1 MQVSR
6 YAAGTR
12 RDAERVLN
20 TLISKHETASVGG
33 GRWLH
38 DGDIRSADDGVARSR
53 RAQSCVPNRHR
64 GNKRLI
70 NEHIEPSLGAIKLRK
85 LDVATL
91 DSFYRALTKKG
102 LAPATVRQA
111 HAVIRSALTQ
121 GVRWDWVPIKLRRE
135 GVTAAT
141 PQSDHKVTGS
151 GRRRTV
157 GRTRCCWPVPRLAT
171 LIHLAVITGARRGE
185 LCGLRWN
192 DLDDPVCK
200 LPARSATT

>member
-1 MQVSR
+1 MPRGCSIHSSR
-6 YAAGTR
+6 S
-12 RDAERVLN
+12 

-33 GRWLH
+33 STTATFGRLLAAWL
-38 DGDIRSADDGVARSR
+38 DRVE
-53 RAQSCVPNRHR
+53 PNLAYQTIT
-64 GNKRLI
+64 GYKRLI
-70 NEHIEPSLGAIKLRK
+70 NEHIQPSLGAIKLRK

-111 HAVIRSALTQ
+111 HAVIRSALKQ
-121 GVRWDWVPIKLRRE
+121 GVRWDWVPINFAEKASPPRLRKATIKSPAPVDVARLVE
-135 GVTAAT
+135 RAA
-141 PQSDHKVTGS
+141 
-151 GRRRTV
+151 V
-157 GRTRCCWPVPRLAT
+157 GRYPDFAT